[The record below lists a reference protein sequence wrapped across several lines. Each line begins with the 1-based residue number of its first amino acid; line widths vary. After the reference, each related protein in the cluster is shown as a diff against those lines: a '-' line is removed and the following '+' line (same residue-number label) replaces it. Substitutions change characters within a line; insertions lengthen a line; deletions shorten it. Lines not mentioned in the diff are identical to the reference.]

1 MTRKILSFF
10 LVLALGLTGCY
21 SDNKDLNSEQDTS
34 TSQVDFA
41 SNDEEMFTDR
51 DLDALYD
58 ESTCVKITLDGDSIQ
73 SSSDSVQ
80 ISQSTI
86 TLTQAGTYY
95 FSGTLNDG
103 MIIVDAADT
112 DKLQLVFS
120 NVDIMSSS
128 NAPLYILEA
137 DKVFLTLA
145 DGTINSLSNT
155 GTFTSLDGNNID
167 GTIFSKQDLTINGTG
182 TLNVTSISDHGIVCK
197 DDLVISGGV
206 VSIESASHGIDANDS
221 VRVTGNTSLDIDSG
235 KDGIHVENTD
245 DTTLGFIYI
254 SEGSFL
260 INAQGDG
267 ISASTFVQIVDGS
280 FEITAGGGY
289 ENGEQDASTT
299 WGTFGEPGKNSDMKG
314 GSNGIPMERESG
326 IPTQTSPIPTT
337 TTSEDTST
345 SMKGI
350 KADSGLLICSGVFVL
365 DTADD
370 GLHTNADMYIEG
382 STFQIDSGDDAM
394 HADKKMTI
402 SNGDIQITNSYEGIE
417 ALNIIISGGTID
429 LAASD
434 DGLNAAG
441 GTDSSGTMGG
451 RDGRFGGN
459 PISSSSSGTIQ
470 ITGGTIHI
478 QASGDGIDANGSI
491 EMTGGMVYVCNP
503 VRGDT
508 SVLDYDTTATI
519 TGGTFVGTGAINM
532 AQSFSS
538 SSQGVIFTRVSS
550 QTAGTV
556 VTLYDENGNEL
567 LTSTPESDFELVILS
582 SPAFISG
589 QTYVLQVGSESYSV
603 VVD

>member
-1 MTRKILSFF
+1 MTRKILAFF

-21 SDNKDLNSEQDTS
+21 SNNVDLNSEQDTS
-34 TSQVDFA
+34 SSQVEFA

-51 DLDALYD
+51 DLDASYD
-58 ESTCVKITLDGDSIQ
+58 ESTCVKISLEGDHIE

-103 MIIVDAADT
+103 MIIVDAPDM

-120 NVDIMSSS
+120 NVNII
-128 NAPLYILEA
+128 NETTAPLYILEA

-145 DGTINSLSNT
+145 DGSTNSLSNT
-155 GTFTSLDGNNID
+155 GSFTSSDDNNID

-182 TLNVTSISDHGIVCK
+182 TLNIISTSAHGIVCK
-197 DDLVISGGV
+197 DDLVITGGV
-206 VSIESASHGIDANDS
+206 ISIESASHGIDANDS
-221 VRVTGNTSLDIDSG
+221 VRVTGIASINIDSG

-260 INAQGDG
+260 MNAQGDG
-267 ISASTFVQIVDGS
+267 LSASAFIQIVDGS

-299 WGTFGEPGKNSDMKG
+299 WGTFGEPGKNSDMKKA
-314 GSNGIPMERESG
+314 PMDRESG
-326 IPTQTSPIPTT
+326 MLTQTSTT
-337 TTSEDTST
+337 ITSQDTST

-350 KADSGLLICSGVFVL
+350 KADSDLLICAGVFVL

-370 GLHTNADMYIEG
+370 GLHANADMYIEG
-382 STFQIDSGDDAM
+382 GTFKIDSGDDAM

-402 SNGDIQITNSYEGIE
+402 SDGDIQITNSYEGIE

-434 DGLNAAG
+434 DGVNAAG
-441 GTDSSGTMGG
+441 GTDSSGTMSG

-470 ITGGTIHI
+470 ITGGTIQI

-508 SVLDYDTTATI
+508 SILDYDTTATI

-550 QTAGTV
+550 QTTGTV
-556 VTLYDENGNEL
+556 VALYDENGNEL

-582 SPAFISG
+582 SPAIISG
-589 QTYVLQVGSESYSV
+589 QTYVLQVGSESNSV